1 MKKDPLHH
9 QVKTFLERNAISSR
23 PILLGYSGGPDSLAL
38 LHLLM
43 DCDIDLHL
51 AHVDHQWRNES
62 SAEALDLAREA
73 KRLSLP
79 FHLHEI
85 TTVQEGDSNLED
97 KFRRERLQFFQK
109 VYQDLNCQ
117 ALLLAHHL
125 DDQAETVMKRL
136 FEGAGLLHLGGLSE
150 ISQFEQMTIWRPLLP
165 FNKGE
170 ILSFLKKQGL
180 KRIDDHTNRDTK
192 YLRARMREVIFPGIE
207 KQFRKGIGRNL
218 HRLGSSF
225 QELRAYLDLR
235 VERYFSGLQQ
245 TKKGYSIEL
254 APFYPL
260 EKVEFKHFIQ
270 LFCLENRLSLS
281 HSHLETLFHL
291 LESQAFNKQ
300 IRSKDW
306 QITVFGQNLE
316 VEIGYPY

>member
-9 QVKTFLERNAISSR
+9 QVKTFLEKNAVSSK

-38 LHLLM
+38 LHLLLN
-43 DCDIDLHL
+43 CNVDIHL
-51 AHVDHQWRNES
+51 AHVDHKWRKES

-79 FHLHEI
+79 FYLHEI
-85 TTVQEGDSNLED
+85 SGIQEGDSNLED
-97 KFRRERLQFFQK
+97 RFRRERFQFFKKITQEK
-109 VYQDLNCQ
+109 NCQ

-136 FEGAGLLHLGGLSE
+136 FEGAGLLHLGGLRE
-150 ISQFEQMTIWRPLLP
+150 ISHYEQMIIWRPLLP
-165 FNKGE
+165 FNKGK
-170 ILSFLKKQGL
+170 ILSWLKMQGL
-180 KRIDDHTNRDTK
+180 EGIDDHTNQDTK

-207 KQFRKGIGRNL
+207 KQFGKGIGRNL

-225 QELRAYLDLR
+225 QELRDYLDLR
-235 VERYFSGLQQ
+235 VDRYFSGIQQ
-245 TKKGYSIEL
+245 TKKGCSIEL

-260 EKVEFKHFIQ
+260 EKVEFKHFMQ
-270 LFCLENRLSLS
+270 LFCLESRLSLS
-281 HSHLETLFHL
+281 HAHLETLFHL

-300 IRSKDW
+300 IQSKDW
-306 QITVFGQNLE
+306 KITVFGQNLE
-316 VEIGYPY
+316 VEIGYPN